1 MAAFCRMAAV
11 LFPDVLE
18 DTTNLIRTRGATE
31 GVEVKVLPGVSFLD
45 QVLAEIAF
53 DFSLGLQVV
62 LPLTH
67 LQDDFS
73 TSDWLDGLPD

>member
-1 MAAFCRMAAV
+1 MAAV

-45 QVLAEIAF
+45 QVLAE
-53 DFSLGLQVV
+53 SR
-62 LPLTH
+62 
-67 LQDDFS
+67 S
-73 TSDWLDGLPD
+73 TFHWDCRWCCR